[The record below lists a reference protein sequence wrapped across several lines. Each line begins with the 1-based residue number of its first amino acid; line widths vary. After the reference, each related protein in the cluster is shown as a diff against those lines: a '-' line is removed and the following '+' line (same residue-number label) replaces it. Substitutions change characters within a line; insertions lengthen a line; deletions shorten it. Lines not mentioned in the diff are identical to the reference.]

1 MQNEENED
9 IFIENVPQ
17 MCYSLCEVISMD
29 ISEKLRRLRE
39 ENDLTQAEFGK
50 IVGASNRTVSQWEN
64 GTRTPRLKYV
74 GMLCNHFGIDMYA
87 FIDQENEIYSKK
99 TQMQHARN
107 LPIDVTKLK
116 KIPVLGRIAA
126 GVPIYAEENIEGYT
140 YTDLNGGHE
149 YFGLKVRGDSMDAAG
164 IKDNYTVVVRRQD
177 VVENGQIAVCLIDG
191 EEATLKRFSQDGNIV
206 TLMPQSTNPVHKPF
220 VYNLNETSV
229 TILGLVVEVKFS
241 VE

>member
-1 MQNEENED
+1 MSEE
-9 IFIENVPQ
+9 
-17 MCYSLCEVISMD
+17 EVRKVFSRNLNWLIQ
-29 ISEKLRRLRE
+29 RE
-39 ENDLTQAEFGK
+39 HLTQKMVAAICG
-50 IVGASNRTVSQWEN
+50 VSTSTVSTWCKGIN
-64 GTRTPRLKYV
+64 IPRMDKIEILA
-74 GMLCNHFGIDMYA
+74 NHFGVTKSDLL
-87 FIDQENEIYSKK
+87 EEK
-99 TQMQHARN
+99 TKGTSPAGT
-107 LPIDVTKLK
+107 LPIEFSHLK

-191 EEATLKRFSQDGNIV
+191 EEATLKRFSQAGNIV